1 MHDGIWEA
9 ITSAPDDDINAGN
22 IRRSGVKEG
31 TIKKAVTALQ
41 NQGRVDQ
48 YMKNGSGPRKWLGV
62 VGGRLYQE
70 EREAVG

>member
-1 MHDGIWEA
+1 M
-9 ITSAPDDDINAGN
+9 
-22 IRRSGVKEG
+22 
-31 TIKKAVTALQ
+31 LQ